1 VITATFVVLVAS
13 AVGFAYRLLVGPSL
27 TDRTMAVNGLVLT
40 GMGALAADAVRTGR
54 GAFLPTLVVAALV
67 ASIATGMIARFI
79 EGRGR

>member
-1 VITATFVVLVAS
+1 MITATFVILGA
-13 AVGFAYRLLVGPSL
+13 AGAGFAYRLLVGPSL
-27 TDRTMAVNGLVLT
+27 ADRTMALNGLVVT

-67 ASIATGMIARFI
+67 ASIGTGMIARFI